1 MKKNGF
7 TLIEL
12 LATIALLGVLATITI
27 TVSVRKINETKESAR
42 DVMINSVEFAAQN
55 YVLDYKDKL
64 ETFDNNDY
72 IYITL
77 QTLIENEYFTESLI
91 DPITKKSLP
100 LSDEIYVVRESNGKL
115 KAVYDIN
122 QREKTKIILNGSYN
136 VYVPLG
142 SEYKELGV
150 TAKNNSNQDVSN
162 QVSISGTV
170 DTNNENKYIITYE
183 IDNVKITRNVIVYKK

>member
-27 TVSVRKINETKESAR
+27 GVSVRKINETKESAR
-42 DVMINSVEFAAQN
+42 DVMINSIEFAAQN
-55 YVLDYKDKL
+55 YVLDNKDEL
-64 ETFDNNDY
+64 VNFNNQDY

-77 QTLIENEYFTESLI
+77 QKLIEKEYFTESLI
-91 DPITKKSLP
+91 DPTTQKALP

-122 QREKTKIILNGSYN
+122 QREKPKIVLNGSYN
-136 VYVPLG
+136 EYVHLG
-142 SEYKELGV
+142 SEYKEQGV
-150 TAKNNSNQDVSN
+150 TAKNNLNQDVSS